1 MEVDNP
7 VEGAVDDGGNSEN
20 YFEDFAADFERY
32 LKFDFVITFIKL
44 PFDDKVVV
52 FVQCLKWLICLQWMD
67 QRKQSA
73 AAESIEQPANTAWI
87 SAPAAAQQ

>member
-52 FVQCLKWLICLQWMD
+52 FVQCL
-67 QRKQSA
+67 
-73 AAESIEQPANTAWI
+73 N
-87 SAPAAAQQ
+87 